1 MVRFLR
7 SKKEVIDDYRDD
19 LIENGIIKEDSDY
32 SDEDIEDLLD
42 KKVHS
47 TEIVKGKNIATLD
60 AFYHF
65 CKYIIYRDHSTSREV
80 WNSFV
85 KKMFIVSERNQYSS
99 IIAARGHGKSFF
111 WAMYALFKAYT
122 NPFFECIIASNTPK
136 MGRRFFRVLNR
147 LIDSNEMLSKKRNPD
162 NKKDIPNNQEEME
175 FNNGYFEVTSVG
187 TTPRSAHVNLAIADD
202 PLRDDKRYSDEFIEN
217 YIFGQLFPITG
228 TKKGRLIISGTPF
241 SHTDIF
247 HVTMRDEKNKLITDG
262 RVSDGEHKGFYSIAY
277 PAILNDKTKEVLL
290 PEVWNYEELMRVKET
305 QGDLF
310 FMREYLLIC
319 IDEKKALFPYSLIR
333 RCTDNSI
340 QFLYQGEEGKNYV
353 IGADI
358 ATSGSA
364 SADFTSFV
372 VLEVRESK
380 RDKESFISEKIVRH
394 VFHEK
399 GVPVNEQ
406 IDLLADLS
414 HRFNNAPLLV
424 EKNNVG
430 VALIQDLVRRNINVN
445 EFVTDKFK
453 KESGIRFLI
462 NEMQNGR
469 LWFPEETPEI
479 KAMKEELRQYG
490 IKEVRG
496 RERMESLSGHDD
508 LVDALFIANLA
519 TQNLAGGYS
528 FAIVQD

>member
-1 MVRFLR
+1 M
-7 SKKEVIDDYRDD
+7 
-19 LIENGIIKEDSDY
+19 
-32 SDEDIEDLLD
+32 
-42 KKVHS
+42 
-47 TEIVKGKNIATLD
+47 
-60 AFYHF
+60 
-65 CKYIIYRDHSTSREV
+65 
-80 WNSFV
+80 
-85 KKMFIVSERNQYSS
+85 
-99 IIAARGHGKSFF
+99 
-111 WAMYALFKAYT
+111 
-122 NPFFECIIASNTPK
+122 
-136 MGRRFFRVLNR
+136 
-147 LIDSNEMLSKKRNPD
+147 
-162 NKKDIPNNQEEME
+162 
-175 FNNGYFEVTSVG
+175 
-187 TTPRSAHVNLAIADD
+187 
-202 PLRDDKRYSDEFIEN
+202 
-217 YIFGQLFPITG
+217 
-228 TKKGRLIISGTPF
+228 
-241 SHTDIF
+241 
-247 HVTMRDEKNKLITDG
+247 
-262 RVSDGEHKGFYSIAY
+262 
-277 PAILNDKTKEVLL
+277 L